1 VGGVPN
7 AVKNFTNPSQG
18 YNKTMKK
25 FYTYAFLREDRT
37 PYYIGKGSG
46 NRAFKRNLHERKCP
60 PPERILIL
68 KSNLTEEEAFRH
80 ERYMIF
86 LFGREDLGTGILH
99 NFSDGGEGASG
110 VRRSK
115 ETRQKMA
122 DAKRG
127 ANNPM
132 KRPEVAE
139 KMAAQRRG
147 KPNPE
152 QAERMRGKTQSDETK
167 QKRSKALK
175 LFYSENP
182 SASKGAKR
190 PQISAKL
197 KGRKLSEETRRKMSE
212 AQLRRQLKRRQNE
225 EP

>member
-1 VGGVPN
+1 M
-7 AVKNFTNPSQG
+7 
-18 YNKTMKK
+18 KT

-46 NRAFKRNLHERKCP
+46 KRAFKRNSHERKCP
-60 PPERILIL
+60 PAERILIL

-86 LFGREDLGTGILH
+86 IFGRKDLGTGILH
-99 NFSDGGEGASG
+99 NFSDGGEGPSG
-110 VRRSK
+110 VKRSE
-115 ETRQKMA
+115 ETRRKIA

-127 ANNPM
+127 ENNPM

-139 KMAAQRRG
+139 KVAEKRRG

-167 QKRSKALK
+167 KKRSEALK

-212 AQLRRQLKRRQNE
+212 AQLKRQLKRRQNE
-225 EP
+225 KS

>member
-1 VGGVPN
+1 
-7 AVKNFTNPSQG
+7 
-18 YNKTMKK
+18 MRL

-46 NRAFKRNLHERKCP
+46 NRAFKRNSHERKCP

-86 LFGREDLGTGILH
+86 VFGRKDLGTGILH
-99 NFSDGGEGASG
+99 NFSDGGEGACG
-110 VRRSK
+110 VKRSE
-115 ETRQKMA
+115 ETRRKMA

-127 ANNPM
+127 EKNPM

-147 KPNPE
+147 KPNPK
-152 QAERMRGKTQSDETK
+152 QAEKIRGRKQSEETK
-167 QKRSKALK
+167 QKRSEALK
-175 LFYSENP
+175 LFYSKNP

-190 PQISAKL
+190 PQISEKL

-212 AQLRRQLKRRQNE
+212 AQSKRQLKRRQNE

>member
-1 VGGVPN
+1 MN
-7 AVKNFTNPSQG
+7 I
-18 YNKTMKK
+18 
-25 FYTYAFLREDRT
+25 FYTYAYLREDGT

-46 NRAFKRNLHERKCP
+46 NRAFKRNSHERKCP

-68 KSNLTEEEAFRH
+68 KRNLTEEEAFRH
-80 ERYMIF
+80 ERYMIS

-110 VRRSK
+110 VKRSE

-127 ANNPM
+127 ENNPM

-139 KMAAQRRG
+139 KMAAKRRG

-190 PQISAKL
+190 PQTSAKL

-212 AQLRRQLKRRQNE
+212 AHLKRQLKRRQNE